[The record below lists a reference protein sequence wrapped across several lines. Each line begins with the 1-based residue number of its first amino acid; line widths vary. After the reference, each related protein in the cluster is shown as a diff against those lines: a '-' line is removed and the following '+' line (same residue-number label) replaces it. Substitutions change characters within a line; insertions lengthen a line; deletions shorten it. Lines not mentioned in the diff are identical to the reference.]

1 MSDVAQTRIV
11 TQTRI
16 VALRPLTDHQG
27 VFSSVLTK
35 MLLNFL
41 SAQMLMA
48 LVLVSV
54 QIWILQAIFA
64 RKKHVDFISPR
75 I

>member
-35 MLLNFL
+35 ILL
-41 SAQMLMA
+41 
-48 LVLVSV
+48 
-54 QIWILQAIFA
+54 
-64 RKKHVDFISPR
+64 DFYPHKC
-75 I
+75 